1 MTRARRSRLTAIGV
15 PVRRRARLPL
25 LVALAALLLGAALA
39 TTAQAAIRYKRSGE
53 ATLGGPDALA
63 GVQSA
68 CEIDGRHVWVAV
80 EGRGE
85 CIAFYATSGI
95 EGAGKAVL
103 YFEGDI
109 PPSYRRD
116 AEKLGGHLK
125 SMRQALEILA
135 KTHRIPYALVAR
147 PGTFGSTGS
156 HGDRRKDREALVMR
170 EAVAAIQRLH
180 GLKELSLA
188 GQSGG
193 ATLAGALLT
202 LGLPGV
208 RCAAPASGGFDL
220 VAMLDWHA
228 QKQGLVGSHREHP
241 ASLAGSFDVIDR
253 VGGIIHD
260 PRRRIYVIGDQAD
273 KVTPFHQQRRFAEA
287 LRMRGHHAEIIEAVG
302 SGPERHGLALT
313 SLRIAGLCA
322 SGASDEEIRK
332 SVDRR

>member
-1 MTRARRSRLTAIGV
+1 MSRSRHHVSGSIAS
-15 PVRRRARLPL
+15 APL
-25 LVALAALLLGAALA
+25 LCGGRVLGALVALVLPALLA
-39 TTAQAAIRYKRSGE
+39 TAEAAIRFKRSGE
-53 ATLGGPDALA
+53 ATLGGADALA
-63 GVQSA
+63 GVREA
-68 CEIDGRHVWVAV
+68 CEIDGRHVWVEV

-95 EGAGKAVL
+95 DTSGRAVL

-116 AEKLGGHLK
+116 TQKLNGHLK
-125 SMRQALEILA
+125 AMRQALEILA

-156 HGDRRKDREALVMR
+156 HADRRKDREALVMR
-170 EAVAAIQRLH
+170 EAVAAIQRQH
-180 GLKELSLA
+180 GLKEVSLA

-202 LGLPGV
+202 LGLTKV
-208 RCAAPASGGFDL
+208 RCAVPASGGFDL

-253 VGGIIHD
+253 IGGVVHD
-260 PRRRIYVIGDQAD
+260 PARRIYVIGDVED
-273 KVTPFHQQRRFAEA
+273 KVTPFAQQRRFAEGLVA
-287 LRMRGHHAEIIEAVG
+287 RGHHAQLIQATG

-313 SLRIAGLCA
+313 SLKIAGLCA
-322 SGASDEEIRK
+322 TGAPDDEIRK
-332 SVDRR
+332 AAASR